1 MSAVASST
9 SRRAQEWTAALTR
22 WCDAN
27 PDIVPFRGQ
36 CLLYRADLLQLRGD
50 WDAAGS
56 ETEKAHIRLAEPP
69 PAPALGAAFYQE
81 GELQRLRGHLPE
93 AERAYADANTL
104 GHPAEPGRALALLAQ
119 GRLQDAQ
126 RDIER
131 AVASAP
137 DPLSAAPLLEPAV
150 EVAIAAGAV
159 ETARTHAERLRAVAD
174 EFRSPMLEALAT
186 RADARVRLA
195 ADDPTGAAAGLR
207 RAFAAWR
214 LLDAPYEVAR
224 TRVLLAEALA
234 ALGDATAAAND
245 VAAARSTFT
254 SLGAAPDL
262 SALDRRWGATDARR
276 APAGLT
282 PRELEVLRLLAAG
295 RSNRAIAEALVLSE
309 KTVARHVSNIFDK
322 LDVSSRAAATAYAYE
337 HGLQAPPT

>member
-1 MSAVASST
+1 MRTRTRGVTPPSRVAPSCF
-9 SRRAQEWTAALTR
+9 SRRAACRT
-22 WCDAN
+22 
-27 PDIVPFRGQ
+27 P
-36 CLLYRADLLQLRGD
+36 
-50 WDAAGS
+50 S
-56 ETEKAHIRLAEPP
+56 ETSSEPS
-69 PAPALGAAFYQE
+69 
-81 GELQRLRGHLPE
+81 
-93 AERAYADANTL
+93 
-104 GHPAEPGRALALLAQ
+104 
-119 GRLQDAQ
+119 
-126 RDIER
+126 
-131 AVASAP
+131 ASAP

-150 EVAIAAGAV
+150 EVAVAAGSV
-159 ETARTHAERLRAVAD
+159 EVARPHAERLRAVAD
-174 EFRSPMLEALAT
+174 EFRAPMLEALAI

-195 ADDPTGAAAGLR
+195 TDDPAGAAAGLR

-224 TRVLLAEALA
+224 TRVLLAEALQ
-234 ALGDATAAAND
+234 ALGDATAAANE

-262 SALDRRWGATDARR
+262 HALDRRWRATDARP

-282 PRELEVLRLLAAG
+282 PRELEVLRLLASG
-295 RSNRAIAEALVLSE
+295 RSNKAIAEALVLSE